1 MRGSLNGDEIRIELV
16 FQDDENCSHGH
27 LQQVLWHQQHPQ
39 HQGGQEYHGVQE
51 GQEPQQHRAGPV
63 KENPEW
69 LITREATFTK
79 MPLKP
84 QQQILATTPHV
95 LTAAP
100 FAPVRPLAP
109 GLPYEERKGERYQL
123 TGLFLFFL
131 DPIIIFFF
139 FCSMRLMTIATH
151 RRSNGARK
159 TWEAHFTTGT
169 RGASRTRVTNRSNF
183 TLKEELTPGHQPASN
198 ETTLLRVLVH

>member
-1 MRGSLNGDEIRIELV
+1 MRGSLNGDEMRIELV

-63 KENPEW
+63 KENLEW

-139 FCSMRLMTIATH
+139 LIGLYVWALWLNDISLRMTEILLILDMIKVIKKLVKKYLLHSM
-151 RRSNGARK
+151 K
-159 TWEAHFTTGT
+159 
-169 RGASRTRVTNRSNF
+169 
-183 TLKEELTPGHQPASN
+183 
-198 ETTLLRVLVH
+198 

>member
-1 MRGSLNGDEIRIELV
+1 
-16 FQDDENCSHGH
+16 
-27 LQQVLWHQQHPQ
+27 
-39 HQGGQEYHGVQE
+39 
-51 GQEPQQHRAGPV
+51 
-63 KENPEW
+63 
-69 LITREATFTK
+69 

-139 FCSMRLMTIATH
+139 LLLNEVNDNSYSQEVQRGQKDLGGPLHHGDPRGQQDQGYQQVQFHPKRGID
-151 RRSNGARK
+151 
-159 TWEAHFTTGT
+159 T
-169 RGASRTRVTNRSNF
+169 RTLAS
-183 TLKEELTPGHQPASN
+183 K
-198 ETTLLRVLVH
+198 